1 VADRLGLG
9 PVCRWTVWGW
19 DVALDDRRAQVCSVR
34 GAVWLDCRCGRQA
47 WAWACLQ
54 MDGLGLGCR
63 FGRQLLPEWT
73 SVGISLSLGVVLEDR
88 FCGSISAEGQL
99 CFRVSS

>member
-1 VADRLGLG
+1 MFSKRRRLAGLSLWQTG
-9 PVCRWTVWGW
+9 LV
-19 DVALDDRRAQVCSVR
+19 
-34 GAVWLDCRCGRQA
+34 
-47 WAWACLQ
+47 WACLQ

-73 SVGISLSLGVVLEDR
+73 SGGISLSLGVVLEDR